1 MGILGRQTVLAKC
14 PACQAT
20 TKVNA
25 HPDKPSIRC
34 PRCKATIPLTFA
46 RKYTGDTTEENPG
59 NLTSQEAYT
68 STQYESDAPISNGQH
83 DSTHS
88 SKKRQ
93 RRNTYGT
100 SNVVTYP
107 DHAAGFVRYA
117 IIFAVVAVVLAAL
130 GVAYLIWKDSV
141 DSKYQEYVS
150 NITESLA
157 QHKTA
162 MDNLKNVHDPLL
174 GNEAQKNLAEAKG
187 TIGFLAVNR
196 KGMTAPTSIG
206 DESLRDLLDKH
217 AKAEK
222 ELAQAE
228 EEEKKLST
236 QIKPKPD
243 SKALEGASPDL
254 SSSATKGSPRA
265 PSTRIDNEPRKPVA
279 ENAVGIIIPGTSKEQ
294 WNDEFSKRFAAL
306 ADNGQ
311 GQVTVKW
318 SGDLLT
324 LEVRPVLDPARYAT
338 KINFGKLISY
348 SRSDRTVTIEFMP
361 ERVNNYTAQGDVITP
376 LLIILKKRE
385 KSQNLHSA
393 LADLSNIKVDP
404 ARQAEVAT
412 VLETIAVESQLDV
425 TVRILAIK
433 LIPVWSGK
441 ESAELLIRL
450 MDDKAS
456 SVRLSAVDALVET
469 HSPLA
474 AAALVKKWDKL
485 DIDRIT
491 HGLIALGPD
500 AESAVLPYLNNTSNV
515 VIRVEVC
522 HVLQHIGTAE
532 SLKPLLDMMNAKDQD
547 PAIATAAKEAMKQIL
562 DRKTK

>member
-1 MGILGRQTVLAKC
+1 MKERDIQMGILGRQTVLAKC

-46 RKYTGDTTEENPG
+46 RKYTGDTTEVDPG
-59 NLTSQEAYT
+59 NLAAQEADA
-68 STQYESDAPISNGQH
+68 STQYESENPVSNGQH

-93 RRNTYGT
+93 RRNAYGT
-100 SNVVTYP
+100 SNVVSYP

-130 GVAYLIWKDSV
+130 GVAYLVWKDSV

-150 NITESLA
+150 NVRDSLKEYDDA
-157 QHKTA
+157 LAYLPK
-162 MDNLKNVHDPLL
+162 MHDPLE
-174 GNEAQKNLAEAKG
+174 GKEARSKFLDAKG
-187 TIGFLAVNR
+187 KIEFLATNR
-196 KGMTAPTSIG
+196 KHMAVPNSAG
-206 DESLRDLLDKH
+206 DESLKQLLEDH

-222 ELAQAE
+222 KLAEAE
-228 EEEKKLST
+228 DEEKKLAA
-236 QIKPKPD
+236 QIKSKPD
-243 SKALEGASPDL
+243 SKTPEGASPDL
-254 SSSATKGSPRA
+254 SSSVTKTPPPI
-265 PSTRIDNEPRKPVA
+265 PSNSIGNELRKPVA

-294 WNDEFSKRFAAL
+294 WNDEFAKRFAKL

-361 ERVNNYTAQGDVITP
+361 DRVNNYKAQGDVITP
-376 LLIILKKRE
+376 LLIILKKQE

-393 LADLSNIKVDP
+393 LTDLSNIKVDP

-412 VLETIAVESQLDV
+412 VLETVAVESQLDV

-433 LIPVWSGK
+433 LIQC
-441 ESAELLIRL
+441 
-450 MDDKAS
+450 
-456 SVRLSAVDALVET
+456 
-469 HSPLA
+469 
-474 AAALVKKWDKL
+474 
-485 DIDRIT
+485 
-491 HGLIALGPD
+491 GP
-500 AESAVLPYLNNTSNV
+500 EKNRQSY
-515 VIRVEVC
+515 
-522 HVLQHIGTAE
+522 
-532 SLKPLLDMMNAKDQD
+532 
-547 PAIATAAKEAMKQIL
+547 
-562 DRKTK
+562 